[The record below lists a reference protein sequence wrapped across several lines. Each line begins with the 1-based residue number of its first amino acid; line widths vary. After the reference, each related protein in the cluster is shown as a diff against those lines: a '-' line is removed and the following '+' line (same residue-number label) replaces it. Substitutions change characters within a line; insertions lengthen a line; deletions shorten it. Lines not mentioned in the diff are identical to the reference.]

1 MHIEL
6 PEKVRTIIEVIEAA
20 GWEAY
25 AVGGCV
31 RDSVL
36 GRVPDDWDITT
47 SAQPWQV
54 KELFKRTIDTG
65 IQHGTVTVMMDR
77 EGFEV
82 TTYRIDGE
90 YEDSRHPTEVIFT
103 ADVAEDLKRRDFTM
117 NAMAYN
123 DKKGLLDL
131 FGGIEDMN
139 RGVIRCVGDPEE
151 RFGEDAL
158 RMLRALRFSAQLG
171 YRIEEGTMAAI
182 GKMAENITRI
192 SAERIQ
198 TELIKLLL
206 SPHPDYLRT
215 CYTSG
220 ITKYIFP
227 EWDRCM
233 VTDQHH
239 PHHCYSVGEHT
250 LEALKHVEA
259 DRILRLAV
267 LFHDIGKPETK
278 TTDEKG
284 IDHFYGHGKAGAD
297 LSKEILRRW
306 KLDND
311 TIQKVNRIVY
321 YHDSNIE
328 AVPKKVR
335 RAVYKYGEE
344 IFPLLFPVKKADIL
358 AQSNYLREE
367 KLEKLEAVQRVY
379 EEVLEKKDCV
389 SLKQLAV
396 KGKDLIEAGI
406 RPGPELGK
414 MLERLL
420 GAVLERPEDN
430 TREKLLDYAK
440 QWKK

>member
-47 SAQPWQV
+47 SAQPWQI

-171 YRIEEGTMAAI
+171 YQIEEGTMAAI

-220 ITKYIFP
+220 ITQYIFP

-233 VTDQHH
+233 ATDQHH

-297 LSKEILRRW
+297 LSEKILRRW

-328 AVPKKVR
+328 AVPKNVR

-358 AQSNYLREE
+358 AQSSYLREE
-367 KLEKLEAVQRVY
+367 KLEKLEAVKRVY
-379 EEVLEKKDCV
+379 EEVLEQKDCV

-440 QWKK
+440 KWKK